1 MPRSSAPVLSY
12 LIPLPRF
19 LRAPVLAI
27 TAPSVIASG
36 VVMVS
41 SAVTACGALHAQ
53 ERPAITAELRPF
65 VSVDAPIVALR
76 HVRLIDGTGA
86 AARDDQTVIVSGSR
100 IAAVGPTASTP
111 LPAGAQVLDLAGH
124 TVIPGLVGLHEHTY
138 FGGVRRI
145 TQMSTSAPLLYL
157 AFGVTTAMTAGSML
171 PYQELNMA
179 RMVNDGRLPGPH
191 FLITGPYLD
200 GGTSTSANA
209 KALKTPEEAT
219 RSLAFWHAEGVR
231 WVKVQGRISRAMLGH
246 VIRQAHARGMKVTG
260 HLCSVTFAEA
270 AALGIDALQ
279 HGFITA
285 SDYVPGKKPDVCP
298 AENMR
303 VQSEVDVGSPAV
315 QASITALAT
324 TRSAVVSTLAVYET
338 FSPER
343 FQLDTAAMAMLD
355 PEVRREVEQNYAN
368 IRQGGLIV
376 SRQLLSGMMRW
387 ERDFVAAGGLLGA
400 GSDPWGTG
408 FLPGFG
414 NIRNYEMLREAGFS
428 PEQSI
433 QVLTYNGARILGME
447 RSIGAV
453 TIGRQAD
460 LVVVKGDPVANAKD
474 LYHVTTVFRAGVGYD
489 SDKLRA
495 AARGLVGVR

>member
-1 MPRSSAPVLSY
+1 MPCFVASRGAVRRFRRSLAAVARSAIAAGAFGAPLAAQSRPAVSGDVRPYVSIDAPV
-12 LIPLPRF
+12 
-19 LRAPVLAI
+19 
-27 TAPSVIASG
+27 
-36 VVMVS
+36 
-41 SAVTACGALHAQ
+41 
-53 ERPAITAELRPF
+53 
-65 VSVDAPIVALR
+65 VALA
-76 HVRLIDGTGA
+76 HVRIIDGTGA
-86 AARDDQTVIVSGSR
+86 APSDDQTVIISGTRITSVGASSR
-100 IAAVGPTASTP
+100 TTV
-111 LPAGAQVLDLAGH
+111 PAGARVIDLSGH

-138 FGGVRRI
+138 FGGVKRI

-157 AFGVTTAMTAGSML
+157 AFGVTTAMSAGSML

-179 RMVNDGRLPGPH
+179 RAVNEGRLPGPR

-200 GGTSTSANA
+200 GGATASANA
-209 KALKTPEEAT
+209 KALKTEEEAT

-298 AENMR
+298 PENMH
-303 VQSEVDVGSPAV
+303 VQTDVDVGSAAV
-315 QASITALAT
+315 QASIKALAKT
-324 TRSAVVSTLAVYET
+324 KAAVVSTLAVYET

-343 FQLDTAAMAMLD
+343 FQLDTAAMAMLEPD
-355 PEVRREVEQNYAN
+355 VRREVEQNFAN

-376 SRQLLSGMMRW
+376 TNRLLQSMMRW

-428 PEQSI
+428 PAQAVQI
-433 QVLTYNGARILGME
+433 LTYNGARILGMD
-447 RSIGAV
+447 RDIGAV
-453 TIGRQAD
+453 TAGRQAD
-460 LVVVKGDPVANAKD
+460 LVVVRGDPAANARD
-474 LYHVTTVFRAGVGYD
+474 LYNVVTVFRAGVGYD
-489 SDKLRA
+489 SAKLRA

>member
-1 MPRSSAPVLSY
+1 MPPRR
-12 LIPLPRF
+12 LPT
-19 LRAPVLAI
+19 LLLA
-27 TAPSVIASG
+27 ALALPGSIAS
-36 VVMVS
+36 
-41 SAVTACGALHAQ
+41 AQ
-53 ERPAITAELRPF
+53 SRPPLSDAARRY
-65 VSVDAPIVALR
+65 VSVDAPVVALT

-86 AARDDQTVIVSGSR
+86 APRDDQTVIIDGTR
-100 IAAVGPTASTP
+100 IAAVGPTASTAIP
-111 LPAGAQVLDLAGH
+111 TAARTIDLTGH

-138 FGGVRRI
+138 FGGVKRI

-179 RMVNDGRLPGPH
+179 RAVNEGRIPGPR

-200 GGTSTSANA
+200 GAASTSANA
-209 KALKTPEEAT
+209 KALATPDEAT

-246 VIRQAHARGMKVTG
+246 VIREAHARGMKVTG

-285 SDYVPGKKPDVCP
+285 SDYVPGKQPDTCP
-298 AENMR
+298 PENMH
-303 VQSEVDVGSPAV
+303 VQTDVDVGSAQV
-315 QASITALAT
+315 QASIKALAQT
-324 TRSAVVSTLAVYET
+324 KSAVVSTLAVYET
-338 FSPER
+338 FSPQR
-343 FQLDTAAMAMLD
+343 FRLDTAAMAMLD
-355 PEVRREVEQNYAN
+355 PEVRREVERNHATLAE
-368 IRQGGLIV
+368 GGLV
-376 SRQLLSGMMRW
+376 VTPGLLAKMMRW

-428 PEQSI
+428 PEQAI

-447 RSIGAV
+447 QDIGAV
-453 TIGRQAD
+453 APGRQAD
-460 LVVVKGDPVANAKD
+460 LVVVKGDPATDAKD
-474 LYHVTTVFRAGVGYD
+474 LYNVTTVFRAGLGYD
-489 SDKLRA
+489 SAKLRA
-495 AARGLVGVR
+495 AAHALVGVR

>member
-1 MPRSSAPVLSY
+1 MRLS
-12 LIPLPRF
+12 
-19 LRAPVLAI
+19 
-27 TAPSVIASG
+27 TAPRPRRIAPRVAALATALLAATG
-36 VVMVS
+36 TGGAQGRP
-41 SAVTACGALHAQ
+41 AVTDAT
-53 ERPAITAELRPF
+53 RPYVA
-65 VSVDAPIVALR
+65 VDAPVVALT

-86 AARDDQTVIVSGSR
+86 PARDDQTVVITGTR
-100 IAAVGPTASTP
+100 ISAVGPAAGTAVP
-111 LPAGAQVLDLAGH
+111 QGATVLDLAGH

-138 FGGVRRI
+138 FGGVKRI

-179 RMVNDGRLPGPH
+179 RAVTEGRLPGPH

-200 GGTSTSANA
+200 GGNSVSTNA
-209 KALKTPEEAT
+209 KALATPAEAT
-219 RSLAFWHAEGVR
+219 RSLDFWHAEGVR

-285 SDYVPGKKPDVCP
+285 SDYVPGKQPDVCP
-298 AENMR
+298 PGNMH
-303 VQSEVDVGSPAV
+303 VQTDVDVGSPAV
-315 QASITALAT
+315 QASIKALART
-324 TRSAVVSTLAVYET
+324 KAAVVSTLAVYET

-355 PEVRREVEQNYAN
+355 PDTRREVEGNYAN

-376 SRQLLSGMMRW
+376 SDKLLKGMMRW

-414 NIRNYEMLREAGFS
+414 DVRNYEMLREAGFS
-428 PEQSI
+428 PEQSV
-433 QVLTYNGARILGME
+433 QVMTFNGARILGME
-447 RSIGAV
+447 REVGAV
-453 TIGRQAD
+453 TAGRRAD
-460 LVVVKGDPVANAKD
+460 LVVMRGDPAANAKD
-474 LYHVTTVFRAGVGYD
+474 VYNVVTVFRAGLGYD
-489 SDKLRA
+489 AGRLRA
-495 AARGLVGVR
+495 AARGLVGTR

>member
-1 MPRSSAPVLSY
+1 MPRSLLRSRR
-12 LIPLPRF
+12 LPRPAA
-19 LRAPVLAI
+19 RHLAH
-27 TAPSVIASG
+27 ALLVAAS
-36 VVMVS
+36 
-41 SAVTACGALHAQ
+41 CALPLTTWGQ
-53 ERPAITAELRPF
+53 QRPAISPEVRRF
-65 VSVDAPIVALR
+65 VSVDAPVVALT
-76 HVRLIDGTGA
+76 HVRVIDGTGA
-86 AARDDQTVIVSGSR
+86 PARDDQTVVITGSR
-100 IAAVGPTASTP
+100 ITAVGAAATTP
-111 LPAGAQVLDLAGH
+111 VPAGARVEELRGH

-138 FGGVRRI
+138 FGGVKRI

-157 AFGVTTAMTAGSML
+157 AFGVTTAMSAGSML

-179 RMVNDGRLPGPH
+179 RSVTEGRLPGPR

-200 GGTSTSANA
+200 GGNSASANA

-285 SDYVPGKKPDVCP
+285 SDYVPGKTPDVCP
-298 AENMR
+298 PENMH
-303 VQSEVDVGSPAV
+303 VQTDVDVGSAAV
-315 QASITALAT
+315 QASITALART
-324 TRSAVVSTLAVYET
+324 KAAVVSTLAVYET

-343 FQLDTAAMAMLD
+343 FRLDTAAMAMLD
-355 PEVRREVEQNYAN
+355 PDARREVEQNYAN

-376 SRQLLSGMMRW
+376 SNKLLTGMMRW

-414 NIRNYEMLREAGFS
+414 NIRNFEMLREAGFA
-428 PEQSI
+428 PEQAI
-433 QVLTYNGARILGME
+433 QILTYNGARILGMA
-447 RSIGAV
+447 RDIGAV
-453 TIGRQAD
+453 TSGRQAD
-460 LVVVKGDPVANAKD
+460 LVVVRGDPAANARD
-474 LYHVTTVFRAGVGYD
+474 LYNVVTVFREGVGYD
-489 SDKLRA
+489 SAKLRE